1 MFETLTISVILL
13 FERTAFMLVGRL
25 SNQLTTSVI
34 PVMLGGHSELDPPLP
49 ISNRAVKR
57 FCANDS
63 ILLVCE
69 SRSLPSFYLENPCYS
84 NVVGVFA
91 LRARVM

>member
-1 MFETLTISVILL
+1 M
-13 FERTAFMLVGRL
+13 
-25 SNQLTTSVI
+25 NTSVI

-63 ILLVCE
+63 ILFVCE

-84 NVVGVFA
+84 DVVGVFA
-91 LRARVM
+91 LCNSLLDELQFSSLLC